1 MKRQPPPAYGDGSM
15 NPYGGGGGQR
25 MRGNT
30 GTMSNSYGGGGRQEG
45 YSNVEAE
52 QHPGYKSSKA
62 EGQWQWERESR
73 NVHNPLP
80 PHGFSEGSEFE
91 WKMKGRCEFLDNTGI
106 NVKLLEVSNYGQGGN
121 GARSYY
127 HGPPHDPKSGLE
139 NQSNKEASRIQPHEQ
154 DMELGFEDNSLPMS
168 FEGLERK
175 FLDEV
180 MKLAKEQS
188 DAEDVENARHREKII
203 EINTRYQEKLSA
215 LRVQQANR
223 REEFLHKESQARLSQ
238 YQQSSMGHYP
248 NTGLQDTRGYSVA
261 AAAGSTG
268 GGETHRG
275 YASSQFESNRER
287 PQYGVGGRA
296 QGNEGRVPYPEGRVY
311 NNAGTRYY

>member
-1 MKRQPPPAYGDGSM
+1 MAQKRKLGVFFEGEHQLSLVGSQSCVSPVTNKSILKKKRKKQSKRENLERMKRQPPPAYGDGSM

-52 QHPGYKSSKA
+52 QHPG
-62 EGQWQWERESR
+62 
-73 NVHNPLP
+73 
-80 PHGFSEGSEFE
+80 
-91 WKMKGRCEFLDNTGI
+91 LDIGL
-106 NVKLLEVSNYGQGGN
+106 VALKLLRFRIRKWRLIFVCQGGN

-154 DMELGFEDNSLPMS
+154 DMELGFEDNSLPIS

-188 DAEDVENARHREKII
+188 DAEDVEKARHRE
-203 EINTRYQEKLSA
+203 
-215 LRVQQANR
+215 
-223 REEFLHKESQARLSQ
+223 
-238 YQQSSMGHYP
+238 
-248 NTGLQDTRGYSVA
+248 
-261 AAAGSTG
+261 
-268 GGETHRG
+268 
-275 YASSQFESNRER
+275 
-287 PQYGVGGRA
+287 
-296 QGNEGRVPYPEGRVY
+296 
-311 NNAGTRYY
+311 

>member
-1 MKRQPPPAYGDGSM
+1 M
-15 NPYGGGGGQR
+15 
-25 MRGNT
+25 
-30 GTMSNSYGGGGRQEG
+30 
-45 YSNVEAE
+45 
-52 QHPGYKSSKA
+52 
-62 EGQWQWERESR
+62 
-73 NVHNPLP
+73 NVHICIVFP
-80 PHGFSEGSEFE
+80 
-91 WKMKGRCEFLDNTGI
+91 
-106 NVKLLEVSNYGQGGN
+106 GQGGN

-127 HGPPHDPKSGLE
+127 HEPPPDPKSGLE
-139 NQSNKEASRIQPHEQ
+139 NQSNKEASRTQSHEQ

-175 FLDEV
+175 FFDEV

-238 YQQSSMGHYP
+238 YQQSSTSHYP
-248 NTGLQDTRGYSVA
+248 NTGLQGTRGYSVA

-275 YASSQFESNRER
+275 YASSQIESYRER
-287 PQYGVGGRA
+287 PQYGAGGRA
-296 QGNEGRVPYPEGRVY
+296 QGNEGRIPYPEGRVY

>member
-15 NPYGGGGGQR
+15 NPYGGGSGQR

-30 GTMSNSYGGGGRQEG
+30 GTMSNSYGGGGGRQEG

-52 QHPGYKSSKA
+52 QHPGFKSSKA

-73 NVHNPLP
+73 NVHNQLP
-80 PHGFSEGSEFE
+80 PHGFSE
-91 WKMKGRCEFLDNTGI
+91 
-106 NVKLLEVSNYGQGGN
+106 GQGGN

-127 HGPPHDPKSGLE
+127 HGPPPDPKSGLE
-139 NQSNKEASRIQPHEQ
+139 NQSNKEASRIQPREQ

-175 FLDEV
+175 FFDEV

-275 YASSQFESNRER
+275 HASSQFESNRER
-287 PQYGVGGRA
+287 PQYGAGGRA